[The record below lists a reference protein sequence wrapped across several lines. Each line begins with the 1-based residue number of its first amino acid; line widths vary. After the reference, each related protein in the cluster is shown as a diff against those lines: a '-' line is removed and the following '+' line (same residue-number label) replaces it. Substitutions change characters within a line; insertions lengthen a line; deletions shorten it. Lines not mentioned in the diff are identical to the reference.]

1 MQIRSI
7 YVCIRSVYVCIWS
20 VYVCIRLSMSV
31 SGPSMSA
38 SGPVISGSGLFMSG
52 SGPYMSESGP
62 FTAASVSF
70 QINIRILIVKSFYN
84 CYNNSNLSLDMYG
97 EYVYIILLLYYDG
110 KTLNNYVILVHA
122 CQEMRGRN
130 RIQI

>member
-20 VYVCIRLSMSV
+20 VYVCIRL
-31 SGPSMSA
+31 SMSA

-84 CYNNSNLSLDMYG
+84 CYNNSNLSLDIYG
-97 EYVYIILLLYYDG
+97 EYVYIVLILYYDG
-110 KTLNNYVILVHA
+110 KTLKNCVILVHA